1 MWRDKLLNMLHRDY
15 RGDPWLGV
23 LYQAAGGSLD
33 QLEADL
39 QALHENRYF
48 DGLTWA
54 LPIWERALGLI
65 PRSGQTLNERRAAVR
80 SKWLMSR
87 KADRSLLQ
95 EICDTY
101 SPGSVAVGFANGY
114 ITMTVNRED
123 GLAKWP
129 AIEDAVDEAKPAHL
143 PLLIGVAYAKTLYLG
158 GALMPSPVTTQLPQY
173 LPTYDAVPA
182 YPGGV
187 MCSVTTLRLP
197 PMEVTT

>member
-15 RGDPWLGV
+15 RSDPWLGV

-65 PRSGQTLNERRAAVR
+65 PRSGQTLDERRAAVR

-95 EICDTY
+95 ELCDT
-101 SPGSVAVGFANGY
+101 
-114 ITMTVNRED
+114 
-123 GLAKWP
+123 
-129 AIEDAVDEAKPAHL
+129 
-143 PLLIGVAYAKTLYLG
+143 
-158 GALMPSPVTTQLPQY
+158 
-173 LPTYDAVPA
+173 
-182 YPGGV
+182 
-187 MCSVTTLRLP
+187 
-197 PMEVTT
+197 

>member
-15 RGDPWLGV
+15 RSDPWLGV

-65 PRSGQTLNERRAAVR
+65 PRSGQTLDERRAAVR

-95 EICDTY
+95 ELCDTY

-143 PLLIGVAYAKTLYLG
+143 PLLIGVAYAKTLYVG
-158 GALMPSPVTTQLPQY
+158 GTMDSTATIK
-173 LPTYDAVPA
+173 
-182 YPGGV
+182 
-187 MCSVTTLRLP
+187 LP
-197 PMEVTT
+197 PLEV